1 MGKLSK
7 EEQARFSGMNY
18 LLEYAKKHGLEEAE
32 KEVERRGIRNMPL
45 KLKDSD
51 VDVFVQTERKNI
63 TNCLLI
69 DAITVLADEFGFGK
83 EMCNRF
89 VDRFNLKASC
99 LAEDY
104 VNWKELRDSVSEEL
118 GIWIPL
124 PDELEE
130 GEKN

>member
-7 EEQARFSGMNY
+7 EEQARFSGANW
-18 LLEYAKKHGLEEAE
+18 LLELAKKNGLEEAE

-51 VDVFVQTERKNI
+51 VDVFVQSERDNI
-63 TNCLLI
+63 TRCLLI

-83 EMCNRF
+83 EMCDRF
-89 VDRFNLKASC
+89 VKRFNARAFC
-99 LAEDY
+99 LDEGY
-104 VNWKELRDSVSEEL
+104 VKWQELRDSIKEEL

-124 PDELEE
+124 SEELENKE
-130 GEKN
+130 T